1 MTQKIL
7 VMLKQNYIKVKTHNR
22 KMVEVVVGWVTVRE
36 GQKGE
41 TEHNPF

>member
-7 VMLKQNYIKVKTHNR
+7 VMLKQNYIKVKAHNR
-22 KMVEVVVGWVTVRE
+22 KMVVVMGWVTVRE